1 MYIDLV
7 LLFIVLYL
15 CFSDLYNLMELEKLK
30 RKHEKLVEH
39 LITTTDYFDHLND
52 EEIEDLI

>member
-1 MYIDLV
+1 MNMI
-7 LLFIVLYL
+7 LLILLILYFSL
-15 CFSDLYNLMELEKLK
+15 SDLSCFLELEKLK

-39 LITTTDYFDHLND
+39 LIMTTDYFDYLND